1 VTTPV
6 PDLNE
11 TRILVPAGALGSGVS
26 AQEVKAGLALAPH
39 GIALDAGSTDSGPA
53 RVRVK
58 RVSSFS
64 PSPQRM
70 ARDSACRSSMK
81 RPIRNDGGTLLD
93 MRTKQEQD
101 GGVESGRSLWRRTAS
116 IVWQTLPEDWG
127 LAAPKLDYPSRAYR
141 CCG

>member
-1 VTTPV
+1 MDRRQRGSVSIVTTPV

-26 AQEVKAGLALAPH
+26 AQEVEAGLALAPH

-93 MRTKQEQD
+93 MRTKNKMAALSLGEAF
-101 GGVESGRSLWRRTAS
+101 GVEPLLSSGRRSRRIGA
-116 IVWQTLPEDWG
+116 
-127 LAAPKLDYPSRAYR
+127 
-141 CCG
+141 

>member
-1 VTTPV
+1 MDRRQRGSVSIVTTPV

-93 MRTKQEQD
+93 NKMAALSLGEAF
-101 GGVESGRSLWRRTAS
+101 GVEPLLSSGRCSRRIGA
-116 IVWQTLPEDWG
+116 
-127 LAAPKLDYPSRAYR
+127 
-141 CCG
+141 